1 MKNFWKRLG
10 SAGVATALCLGMA
23 QAVPAA
29 VVSAADPLFS
39 AECEDLTL
47 SSDAQVAT
55 KVYNDE
61 YPGYTGAG
69 FVWVTSSGTM
79 SFTIDAPE
87 TGMYRLMTRCIMYLG
102 TSSSD
107 IREAQVTVTRSDDST
122 ATKTV
127 KIAHTDDW
135 NDYNWGDLK
144 LTKGENTIT
153 FGGGWGYCLYDNMT
167 LTQTPKPEY
176 EKATATPVDPKA
188 TKETKAL
195 MSYLK
200 SVYGSHIISGQQ
212 EIYGGGKTAQR
223 NVQSNGQKNRMVS
236 SLHRG
241 ISMCRSILT
250 NTRWVTRLTG
260 RNARIR
266 TIRHRTALSTQQTQS
281 RKAQRNTSTSR
292 KL

>member
-87 TGMYRLMTRCIMYLG
+87 TGMYRLMT
-102 TSSSD
+102 
-107 IREAQVTVTRSDDST
+107 
-122 ATKTV
+122 
-127 KIAHTDDW
+127 
-135 NDYNWGDLK
+135 
-144 LTKGENTIT
+144 
-153 FGGGWGYCLYDNMT
+153 
-167 LTQTPKPEY
+167 
-176 EKATATPVDPKA
+176 
-188 TKETKAL
+188 
-195 MSYLK
+195 
-200 SVYGSHIISGQQ
+200 
-212 EIYGGGKTAQR
+212 
-223 NVQSNGQKNRMVS
+223 
-236 SLHRG
+236 
-241 ISMCRSILT
+241 
-250 NTRWVTRLTG
+250 
-260 RNARIR
+260 
-266 TIRHRTALSTQQTQS
+266 
-281 RKAQRNTSTSR
+281 
-292 KL
+292 

>member
-10 SAGVATALCLGMA
+10 STGVAAALCLGMA

-39 AECEDLTL
+39 SECEDLTL
-47 SSDAQVAT
+47 ENDAKVAT
-55 KVYNDE
+55 DVYGKA
-61 YPGYTGAG
+61 YPGYTGDG
-69 FVWVTSSGTM
+69 FVWVTNAGTM

-102 TSSSD
+102 DTSND

-135 NDYNWGDLK
+135 NDFNWGDLK

-176 EKATATPVDPKA
+176 EKATDTPVDPKA

-200 SVYGSHIISGQQ
+200 P
-212 EIYGGGKTAQR
+212 
-223 NVQSNGQKNRMVS
+223 
-236 SLHRG
+236 
-241 ISMCRSILT
+241 
-250 NTRWVTRLTG
+250 
-260 RNARIR
+260 
-266 TIRHRTALSTQQTQS
+266 HRT
-281 RKAQRNTSTSR
+281 
-292 KL
+292 

>member
-55 KVYNDE
+55 KVYNNE

-144 LTKGENTIT
+144 LTKG
-153 FGGGWGYCLYDNMT
+153 CLLY
-167 LTQTPKPEY
+167 
-176 EKATATPVDPKA
+176 
-188 TKETKAL
+188 
-195 MSYLK
+195 
-200 SVYGSHIISGQQ
+200 
-212 EIYGGGKTAQR
+212 
-223 NVQSNGQKNRMVS
+223 
-236 SLHRG
+236 
-241 ISMCRSILT
+241 
-250 NTRWVTRLTG
+250 
-260 RNARIR
+260 
-266 TIRHRTALSTQQTQS
+266 
-281 RKAQRNTSTSR
+281 TSDAADE
-292 KL
+292 

>member
-87 TGMYRLMTRCIMYLG
+87 TGMYRLMTLVVNAVKAVSWAIKPVW
-102 TSSSD
+102 SSFPYILNRLSALVRQPVLWEEWHAKRVRRLYSARLPD
-107 IREAQVTVTRSDDST
+107 SIRF
-122 ATKTV
+122 
-127 KIAHTDDW
+127 
-135 NDYNWGDLK
+135 L
-144 LTKGENTIT
+144 
-153 FGGGWGYCLYDNMT
+153 
-167 LTQTPKPEY
+167 
-176 EKATATPVDPKA
+176 
-188 TKETKAL
+188 
-195 MSYLK
+195 
-200 SVYGSHIISGQQ
+200 
-212 EIYGGGKTAQR
+212 
-223 NVQSNGQKNRMVS
+223 
-236 SLHRG
+236 
-241 ISMCRSILT
+241 
-250 NTRWVTRLTG
+250 
-260 RNARIR
+260 
-266 TIRHRTALSTQQTQS
+266 
-281 RKAQRNTSTSR
+281 
-292 KL
+292 